1 MGSTLRIALAVLALG
16 LPSLAAGETYPA
28 RPIRMIIPLAAA
40 SAVDNAARIVAQHMS
55 ATLGQQI
62 VIENQPG
69 ASGQIGADKVAKS
82 PPDGYTLGGFNDSI
96 MTMLP
101 NLYGTK

>member
-1 MGSTLRIALAVLALG
+1 MGFMHRIALAVLALV
-16 LPSLAAGETYPA
+16 LPSLAAAETYPA

-62 VIENQPG
+62 VI
-69 ASGQIGADKVAKS
+69 
-82 PPDGYTLGGFNDSI
+82 
-96 MTMLP
+96 
-101 NLYGTK
+101 